1 LNPRPRHYE
10 NCDAPES
17 ASPVATLTPE
27 PRHAALVGRTVA
39 SAKGGA
45 KRGPMRRV
53 FRENRRDTCADPRIR
68 LNREGVVLARG
79 KLDYDRPIARRCAA
93 CGAVIETTLA
103 DLHAPC
109 PACGRYPEAVA

>member
-1 LNPRPRHYE
+1 
-10 NCDAPES
+10 
-17 ASPVATLTPE
+17 
-27 PRHAALVGRTVA
+27 
-39 SAKGGA
+39 
-45 KRGPMRRV
+45 MRRV